1 MNGYSLPTTVEVGG
15 KEYDIRTDFRAI
27 LDVLASQRDPDLDSQ
42 TKAVV
47 LLKIMYPQWRTIPQG
62 DLQEAIEK
70 AIEFI
75 DCGVEDD
82 GKQKPQLVD
91 WEQDATMIVSAINK
105 VAHTE
110 VRQLQYLHWWTFFS
124 YYMEIGESLFSQVVN
139 IRSKKAKHKKLEKY
153 EQEFYRENKKLVDI
167 RKPLTEEEKAQ
178 DDAMKAWFA
187 SMDKRKEVNTENG

>member
-153 EQEFYRENKKLVDI
+153 EQEFYRDNKKLVDI
-167 RKPLTEEEKAQ
+167 QKPLTEEEKAQ

>member
-139 IRSKKAKHKKLEKY
+139 IRSKKARHKKLEKY